1 MSEPKVLPE
10 VLFEVRGNA
19 GLITL
24 NRPQALNALTA
35 GMVREIHS
43 QLIDWQDDDRV
54 RHVVITAAGDKAFC
68 AGGDIRQLYDWGLA
82 KDPAFIDFYRTE
94 YLLNIFIKRYPKPY
108 IAIMDGITMGGGVG
122 VSAHGSHRVASE
134 RLTFA
139 MPETGI
145 GLFPDVGG
153 TYFLPRCPGKLGM
166 FFGLTGHRLKAAD
179 AIFAGVATHFV
190 PTEDCSDL
198 VDRLAVTDNVDDCLS
213 QSAQGPGQ
221 APLAERKNDID
232 RHFGASNVEEI
243 IANLQLDGSEWALK
257 TASIMATKSP
267 TSQKI
272 THEQLTQ
279 GAENDFEACMRIEF
293 RVVNRIFDGHD
304 FFEGIRAVVIDKDQ
318 APRWQPDT
326 LARVSGDAVARYFSP
341 LDKELPV

>member
-1 MSEPKVLPE
+1 MSEPEVLPE

-35 GMVREIHS
+35 GMVRDIHS

-82 KDPAFIDFYRTE
+82 KDPAFIEFYRAE
-94 YLLNIFIKRYPKPY
+94 YVLNIFIKRYPKPY
-108 IAIMDGITMGGGVG
+108 IAIIDGITMGGGVG
-122 VSAHGSHRVASE
+122 VSVHGSHRVASE

-153 TYFLPRCPGKLGM
+153 AYFLPRCPGKLGM
-166 FFGLTGHRLKAAD
+166 FLGLTGHRLKAAD
-179 AIFAGVATHFV
+179 AIYAGVATHFV
-190 PTEDCSDL
+190 PAEDCSGL
-198 VDRLAVTDNVDDCLS
+198 VDRLAVADNVDDCLS

-232 RHFGASNVEEI
+232 RHFGASSVEEI
-243 IANLQLDGSEWALK
+243 IANLQLDGTEWALK
-257 TASIMATKSP
+257 TARIMATKSP

-272 THEQLTQ
+272 TLEQLTQ

-318 APRWQPDT
+318 APKWQPDT
-326 LARVSGDAVARYFSP
+326 LAGVSEDAVARYFSP

>member
-1 MSEPKVLPE
+1 MIEPE
-10 VLFEVRGNA
+10 VLFEVRANA

-35 GMVREIHS
+35 GMVRDIHS

-122 VSAHGSHRVASE
+122 ISVHGSHRVATE

-153 TYFLPRCPGKLGM
+153 TYFLPRCPGKLGILL
-166 FFGLTGHRLKAAD
+166 GLTGHRLKVAD
-179 AIFAGVATHFV
+179 ALFAGVATHFV
-190 PTEDCSDL
+190 SAEDCSAL
-198 VDRLAVTDNVDDCLS
+198 VDRLAIADNVDDCLS
-213 QSAQGPGQ
+213 QHAQDFAY
-221 APLAERKNDID
+221 APLAEHKKDID
-232 RHFGASNVEEI
+232 RHFGANNVEEI
-243 IANLQLDGSEWALK
+243 VSSLHESGSEWARK
-257 TASIMATKSP
+257 TAGIMATKSP

-272 THEQLTQ
+272 TLEQLTR
-279 GAENDFEACMRIEF
+279 GAMNDFEACMQIEF
-293 RVVNRIFDGHD
+293 RIVNRIFDGHD

-318 APRWQPDT
+318 TPKWQPDC
-326 LARVSGDAVARYFSP
+326 LAQVSGDAVARYFAP